1 MTTRTKRAAKATKV
15 LSIDHA
21 SATAPP
27 DKDFSD
33 DAAAAVVG
41 WELFDPALPIAEIF
55 ESPKNPRKHFDIAAL
70 QSLGE
75 SIVRVGQQDDVIV
88 RPVMQNGR
96 QRYELASGHRRW
108 RAMKLLGLT
117 TIKAKI
123 REMDDRTFFEVL
135 NVTNA
140 KRQDVNPMEQAE
152 GFRAWMQESG
162 ETAQELADRI
172 GEKVSLVQGRL
183 KLLELSPA
191 LREALARELISLGV
205 ATELGKVDHDTQ
217 HRALKELCNLD
228 YEALET
234 ADGDTNSEPVDVDTD
249 DYDMEFDDEGLDIN
263 AVGLDAAICKAIAIS
278 LDVNKRF
285 MVKPYLALS
294 RPTVPEV
301 HRYLAENVYVQLSR
315 APFGLA
321 DSSLVESAGS
331 CIACPK
337 RSGITQDLFAETN
350 GHDVCLDRACF
361 HQKVLAHIDQVVEDT
376 QREHSPI
383 HVVKISGGHGKVPRG
398 VLKRDMYKVKGP
410 LTDERPT
417 RTSIIGVYVDGAE
430 RGTSVWITTAKELA
444 EKALAGKP
452 VKPTTL
458 TGSLRTHQPYD
469 HEADRRKREEMKS
482 VFCAGIEAAFAAC
495 VNSAAFAELSDEA
508 FVRLL
513 ASLEL
518 SSSRFN
524 GDELAPIFELL
535 KLATPDKDPE
545 DQLMWA
551 LTSAP
556 MELIGKAA
564 VRLVLTSSLR
574 YQYSEKVPESLL
586 LLAHEVEVDAK
597 AIAKAASTAKR
608 AEIKRLNKEAQ
619 KETASPTKKK
629 ATKKAAKKTK
639 VVSELRADDVDDFE
653 DDEDLGDYEE

>member
-1 MTTRTKRAAKATKV
+1 MTTRTKRAPKAAKV

-33 DAAAAVVG
+33 GAAAAVVG
-41 WELFDPALPIAEIF
+41 WERFDPALPIAEIF
-55 ESPKNPRKHFDIAAL
+55 ESPKNPRKHFDAAAL

-88 RPVMQNGR
+88 RPVMQHGR

-108 RAMKLLGLT
+108 RAMKLVGLT

-228 YEALET
+228 PVALET
-234 ADGDTNSEPVDVDTD
+234 AAGATNSESVHVDTD
-249 DYDMEFDDEGLDIN
+249 DVDTRSDADDLDIN
-263 AVGLDAAICKAIAIS
+263 AVGVDSAIRKAIAVN
-278 LDVNKRF
+278 LDANKRF

-301 HRYLAENVYVQLSR
+301 HHYLAENVYVQLSR

-321 DSSLVESAGS
+321 DSSLVKSAGS
-331 CIACPK
+331 CMACPK

-361 HQKVLAHIDQVVEDT
+361 HQKVLAHIDQVVDDT
-376 QREHSPI
+376 QRDHPTI

-398 VLKRDMYKVKGP
+398 VLKRDMYKEKGP
-410 LTDERPT
+410 LTDDRPT
-417 RTSIIGVYVDGAE
+417 RSAIIGVFVDGAD
-430 RGTSVWITTAKELA
+430 RGTAVWITTAKELA
-444 EKALAGKP
+444 EKAIAGKA
-452 VKPTTL
+452 VKPS
-458 TGSLRTHQPYD
+458 SLGASTSQSSPPYD
-469 HEADRRKREEMKS
+469 WKAHNKMREEKQDI
-482 VFCAGIEAAFAAC
+482 FCAGLEAVFSAC
-495 VNSAAFAELSDEA
+495 VESTAFAELSDDA
-508 FVRLL
+508 LVRLL
-513 ASLEL
+513 ASLCLSQLDTVREEL
-518 SSSRFN
+518 TPVFR
-524 GDELAPIFELL
+524 LL
-535 KLATPDKDPE
+535 QSVPPDKDPE
-545 DQLMWA
+545 EQLHVA
-551 LTSAP
+551 LTHAP
-556 MELIGKAA
+556 MELVSKAA
-564 VRLVLTSSLR
+564 ARLLLIESLR
-574 YQYSEKVPESLL
+574 YQYNEKLPDALL
-586 LLAHEVEVDAK
+586 LLANEVDVDAK
-597 AIAKAASTAKR
+597 ATAKAGSAAKR
-608 AEIKRLNKEAQ
+608 AHIKRLNKEASS
-619 KETASPTKKK
+619 ESATPTKKK
-629 ATKKAAKKTK
+629 TTKQAAKKTK
-639 VVSELRADDVDDFE
+639 VVSELRDEDVDDY
-653 DDEDLGDYEE
+653 DDLGDDE